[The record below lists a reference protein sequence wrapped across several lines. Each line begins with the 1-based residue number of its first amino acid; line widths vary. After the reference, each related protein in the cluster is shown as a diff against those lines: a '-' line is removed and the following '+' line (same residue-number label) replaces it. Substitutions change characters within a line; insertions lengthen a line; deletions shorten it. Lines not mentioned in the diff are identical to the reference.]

1 MILSALAGYYQ
12 RLLNDPASG
21 VAAPGYSQ
29 EKIGYT
35 VVLADD
41 GSVISV
47 HDEHSVDGKKRLA
60 KSVSVPASFKRPGTG
75 AKSFF
80 LWDKTSYVL
89 GVSASSKRS
98 TQEHAAFKALHQQAL
113 ADTDDPGLQALL
125 AFLAAWTPVQY
136 ADHPAFTPHGEALL
150 DANLVFRLDGD
161 VGHLHERAAAR
172 VAWDQQQGQGAGG
185 VRGVC
190 LVSGMLAPLA
200 RLHPAIKGVNGG
212 QPAGMSIV
220 SFNDDAYLSYRG
232 SLEKIRSV
240 KKENNSGANA
250 PVSEQA
256 TFAYTTA
263 LNHLL
268 RRDPHNRQRVQIGD
282 TTVVFW
288 AQAKT
293 TAQAQHAEDVF
304 ADFMRGGDDADD
316 PAIAD
321 RQATRR
327 LELVLKHVRQAR
339 PLRDL
344 DDALDDE
351 ARIFVLGLAPNA
363 SRLSIRFWETQT
375 LAGFAKRL
383 ADHYDDLTLTPPAW
397 KRAPK
402 PAYLALQTAPIYG
415 EHGKPKAEDVSP
427 LLAGELTRAIL
438 AGTRYPRSLL
448 GAIVMRFRADGQLT
462 PLRVALCR
470 AVLAREARLNRQ
482 QGLSTDQKEP
492 PMSLDTGNTDPGYLL
507 GRLFASLENLQ
518 RAALGDRINAT
529 IRDRYYGAA
538 SATPASIF
546 PVLLRSAQNHFGK
559 LRKDKVG
566 LAVNLE
572 KEIGQII
579 DALPTSFPRTLPIE
593 EQGRFAIG
601 YYHQTQARFVRND
614 GKDAPDTA
622 SEGDPA

>member
-1 MILSALAGYYQ
+1 MILSALADYYQ
-12 RLLNDPASG
+12 RLMDDPGSG
-21 VAAPGYSQ
+21 IAAPGYSQ
-29 EKIGYT
+29 ERIGYT
-35 VVLADD
+35 VVLAAD
-41 GSVISV
+41 GSVV
-47 HDEHSVDGKKRLA
+47 AVEDEHDHNGKKRVA
-60 KSVSVPASFKRPGTG
+60 KALSVPQPEKRTAGI
-75 AKSFF
+75 KSNF
-80 LWDKTSYVL
+80 LWDKTSYAL

-98 TQEHAAFKALHQQAL
+98 EQEHAAFKALHQQAL
-113 ADTDDPGLQALL
+113 AGSDDAGVRALL
-125 AFLAAWTPVQY
+125 AFLASWPPAQF
-136 ADHPAFTPHGEALL
+136 AEHPQFARHGDALP
-150 DANLVFRLDGD
+150 DANVVFRLEGD
-161 VGHLHERAAAR
+161 SGYLHERAAAR
-172 VAWDQQQGQGAGG
+172 TAWERQQGQGTDSTSGI
-185 VRGVC
+185 C
-190 LVSGMLAPLA
+190 LVSGERGPLA
-200 RLHPAIKGVNGG
+200 RLHQAIKGVNGAQSSG
-212 QPAGMSIV
+212 ASIV
-220 SFNDDAYLSYRG
+220 SFNLDAFTSYG
-232 SLEKIRSV
+232 KSQGE
-240 KKENNSGANA
+240 NA
-250 PVSEQA
+250 PISERA
-256 TFAYTTA
+256 AFAYTTA

-282 TTVVFW
+282 TTAVFW

-293 TAQAQHAEDVF
+293 TEQAQNAEDVF
-304 ADFMRGGDDADD
+304 ADFMRGGGADDD

-327 LELVLKHVRQAR
+327 LELVLKQVRQAR
-339 PLRDL
+339 PLRELDAPL
-344 DDALDDE
+344 DDD

-383 ADHYDDLTLTPPAW
+383 ADHYDDLTLVPSAW
-397 KRAPK
+397 KHAPT
-402 PAYLALQTAPIYG
+402 PAFLALQTAPVYG

-507 GRLFASLENLQ
+507 GRLFSSLENLQ
-518 RAALGDRINAT
+518 RAALGGQVNAT

-559 LRKDKVG
+559 LRKDKAG

-579 DALPTSFPRTLPIE
+579 DALPPSFPRSLPIH

-622 SEGDPA
+622 SEGDNA

>member
-1 MILSALAGYYQ
+1 MILSALADYYQ
-12 RLLNDPASG
+12 RLLDDPDSG
-21 VAAPGYSQ
+21 IAAPGYSQ
-29 EKIGYT
+29 QNIGYT
-35 VVLADD
+35 VVLATD
-41 GSVISV
+41 GSVVSV
-47 HDEHSVDGKKRLA
+47 QDEHRNEGKKRLA
-60 KSVSVPASFKRPGTG
+60 KAMRVPQPEKRTAGI
-75 AKSFF
+75 KSNF

-98 TQEHAAFKALHQQAL
+98 AQEHAAFKALHQPAL
-113 ADTDDPGLQALL
+113 ADSDDAGLQALL
-125 AFLAAWTPVQY
+125 AFLATWSPEQY
-136 ADHPAFTPHGEALL
+136 TDHPAFAPHGEALL
-150 DANLVFRLDGD
+150 DTNLAFRLEGD
-161 VGHLHERAAAR
+161 PGYLHERAAAR
-172 VAWDQQQGQGAGG
+172 TAWDRQQGQVGDGI
-185 VRGVC
+185 RGLC
-190 LVSGMLAPLA
+190 LVSGTQAPLA
-200 RLHPAIKGVNGG
+200 RLHPAIKGVNGAQSSG
-212 QPAGMSIV
+212 ASIV
-220 SFNDDAYLSYRG
+220 SFNLDAFTSYG
-232 SLEKIRSV
+232 KQQGE
-240 KKENNSGANA
+240 NA
-250 PVSEQA
+250 PISEQA
-256 TFAYTTA
+256 AFAYTTA

-288 AQAKT
+288 AQART
-293 TAQAQHAEDVF
+293 TTQAQNAEDVV
-304 ADFMRGGDDADD
+304 AALMRGDDTED
-316 PAIAD
+316 PSIAD
-321 RQATRR
+321 GRATRR
-327 LELVLKHVRQAR
+327 LELVMKQVRQAR

-344 DDALDDE
+344 EDGLDDD

-383 ADHYDDLTLTPPAW
+383 ADHYDDLSLLPPAW
-397 KRAPK
+397 KRAPT

-438 AGTRYPRSLL
+438 AGTRYPQSLL
-448 GAIVMRFRADGQLT
+448 GSIVMRFRADGQLS
-462 PLRVALCR
+462 PLRIALCR
-470 AVLAREARLNRQ
+470 AVLAREARLSRQ
-482 QGLSTDQKEP
+482 QGLSTDHKEP

-559 LRKDKVG
+559 LRKEKTG

-572 KEIGQII
+572 KEIGQIV
-579 DALPTSFPRTLPIE
+579 DALPPSFPRSLPIQ

-601 YYHQTQARFVRND
+601 YYHQTQARFARND
-614 GKDAPDTA
+614 GQDAPDTA
-622 SEGDPA
+622 SEGETA

>member
-1 MILSALAGYYQ
+1 
-12 RLLNDPASG
+12 
-21 VAAPGYSQ
+21 
-29 EKIGYT
+29 T
-35 VVLADD
+35 VVLATN
-41 GSVISV
+41 GNVISV
-47 HDEHSVDGKKRLA
+47 DDEHRADGKKRLP

-89 GVSASSKRS
+89 GISASSKRS
-98 TQEHAAFKALHQQAL
+98 EQEHAAFKALHYQAL
-113 ADTDDPGLQALL
+113 SDTDDPGLHALL
-125 AFLAAWTPVQY
+125 AFIERWTPDGYV
-136 ADHPAFTPHGEALL
+136 DHPAFAPHSEALL
-150 DANLVFRLDGD
+150 DANLVFRLEGD
-161 VGHLHERAAAR
+161 SCYLHERPAAR
-172 VAWDQQQGQGAGG
+172 AAWDGQQGRGADG
-185 VRGVC
+185 VSGLC
-190 LVSGMLAPLA
+190 LVSGTMAPLA
-200 RLHPAIKGVNGG
+200 RLHPAIKGVNGA
-212 QPAGMSIV
+212 QSAGASIV
-220 SFNDDAYLSYRG
+220 SFNLDAFTSYG
-232 SLEKIRSV
+232 KQQGE
-240 KKENNSGANA
+240 NA

-256 TFAYTTA
+256 AFAYTTA

-288 AQAKT
+288 AQAST
-293 TAQAQHAEDVF
+293 PMRSQNAEDIF
-304 ADFMRGGDDADD
+304 ADFMRGSDADD

-321 RQATRR
+321 GQATRR
-327 LELVLKHVRQAR
+327 LELVMKQVRQAR

-344 DDALDDE
+344 DDSLDDD

-363 SRLSIRFWETQT
+363 SRLSIRFWETQS

-383 ADHYDDLTLTPPAW
+383 ADHYDDLALEPPAW
-397 KRAPK
+397 KRPPT
-402 PAYLALQTAPIYG
+402 PAYLALQTAPVYG

-438 AGTRYPRSLL
+438 TGIRYPQSLL
-448 GAIVMRFRADGQLT
+448 GSIVMRFRADGQLT
-462 PLRVALCR
+462 PLRIALCR
-470 AVLAREARLNRQ
+470 AVLARDARLCRQ
-482 QGLSTDQKEP
+482 QGLSTDPKEP

-559 LRKDKVG
+559 LRKEKAG

-579 DALPTSFPRTLPIE
+579 DALPPSFPRSLPIQ

-601 YYHQTQARFVRND
+601 YYHQTQARFARND
-614 GKDAPDTA
+614 GPDAPDTA
-622 SEGDPA
+622 SEGETA